1 MIHVDAASVWLI
13 VGLLGQ
19 ALFGARFLVQ
29 WIYSERLGKSRFPR
43 LFWQISA
50 VAGVIIL
57 SYAIH
62 RSDPVFI
69 VGETATLLVF
79 LRNLQMLGHHSRAQA
94 QARTTAH
101 SSNGYDE

>member
-1 MIHVDAASVWLI
+1 MIHVDSASAWLAA
-13 VGLLGQ
+13 GLLGQ
-19 ALFGARFLVQ
+19 ALFGVRFAVQ

-50 VAGVIIL
+50 IAGVIIL

-62 RSDPVFI
+62 RRDPVFI

-79 LRNLQMLGHHSRAQA
+79 LRNLQMLGHHHRAQA
-94 QARTTAH
+94 STHAAART
-101 SSNGYDE
+101 SNGHDQ